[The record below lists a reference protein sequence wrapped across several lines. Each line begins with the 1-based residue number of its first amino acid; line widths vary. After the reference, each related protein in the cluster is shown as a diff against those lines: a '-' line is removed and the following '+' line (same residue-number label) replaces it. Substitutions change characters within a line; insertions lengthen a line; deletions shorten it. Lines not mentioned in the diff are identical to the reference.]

1 MQNKKTSVVTSLFW
15 AEETSWNEVH
25 ACLERLCRT
34 YHVELGMMRGA
45 AFGMAMRL
53 NLIFPVF
60 DLFCEQVCV
69 ECRGPCCLNALVAF
83 DFADLLLMHALSLEI
98 PPHQIRRH
106 DNEHCRY
113 LEPTG
118 CTLERIR
125 RPFVCTWYYCAP
137 MLELLAGTAGPRTTS
152 PDRSDV
158 RSPGSSKENGK
169 RVHPDYRRSG
179 PFYRSLVQPPNNPGN
194 GYPRLTSGVM

>member
-1 MQNKKTSVVTSLFW
+1 MQSKKTSVVSSLFW
-15 AEETSWNEVH
+15 ADEASWDEVH
-25 ACLERLCRT
+25 TCLKRLGQT
-34 YHVELGMMRGA
+34 YGAELGIMRGA

-69 ECRGPCCLNALVAF
+69 DCSGPCCLNALVAF

-113 LEPTG
+113 LGPAG

-137 MLELLAGTAGPRTTS
+137 MLELLRERPAREQRRLTGLMSEAQAFRRTMENEFIRVTAGVDLTC
-152 PDRSDV
+152 DV
-158 RSPGSSKENGK
+158 
-169 RVHPDYRRSG
+169 
-179 PFYRSLVQPPNNPGN
+179 
-194 GYPRLTSGVM
+194 